1 MEPQVFRYE
10 APDNDRSKN
19 LTVLCK
25 TDRLAADMQLVKE
38 GGENRLHSHTSSDGF
53 FLVLEGRVT
62 FYGEGDVVIA
72 ELGRDEGVVMPHGFK
87 YWFASSSEEPLRIL
101 HVAASDPNVTDA
113 RVGPSRAE
121 RAD

>member
-10 APDNDRSKN
+10 VPSNDRSKN
-19 LTVLCK
+19 LTMLCR

-53 FLVLEGRVT
+53 FLVLEGRVR
-62 FYGEGDVVIA
+62 FYSEGDVVLA
-72 ELGRDEGVVMPHGFK
+72 ELGKDEGILIPHGFR
-87 YWFASSSEEPLRIL
+87 YWFASSGEEPLRIL
-101 HVAASDPNVTDA
+101 HVGASDPNTGDV

-121 RAD
+121 SAE

>member
-62 FYGEGDVVIA
+62 FYGEGDVVLA
-72 ELGRDEGVVMPHGFK
+72 ELGRDEGVVMPHGYK
-87 YWFASSSEEPLRIL
+87 YWFASSSDEPLRIL
-101 HVAASDPNVTDA
+101 HVAASDPNVKDV
-113 RVGPSRAE
+113 RLGPSRAE
-121 RAD
+121 RTD

>member
-1 MEPQVFRYE
+1 MEPQVFRYKVPE
-10 APDNDRSKN
+10 NDRSKN

-62 FYGEGDVVIA
+62 FYGEGDVVVA

-87 YWFASSSEEPLRIL
+87 YWFASSGEEPLRIL
-101 HVAASDPNVTDA
+101 HVAASDPNVTDV

-121 RAD
+121 SAG

>member
-62 FYGEGDVVIA
+62 FYGEGDVVLA

-87 YWFASSSEEPLRIL
+87 YWFASSSDEPLRIL
-101 HVAASDPNVTDA
+101 HVAASDPNVKDV
-113 RVGPSRAE
+113 RLGPSRAE
-121 RAD
+121 RGD

>member
-10 APDNDRSKN
+10 VPDNERSKN
-19 LTVLCK
+19 LTMLCK

-53 FLVLEGRVT
+53 FLVLEGKVR
-62 FYGEGDVVIA
+62 FYGEGDVVLA
-72 ELGRDEGVVMPHGFK
+72 ELGKDEGIVIPHGFR
-87 YWFASSSEEPLRIL
+87 YWFASSSVEPLRIL
-101 HVAASDPNVTDA
+101 HVAANDPNVADV

-121 RAD
+121 NAD

>member
-62 FYGEGDVVIA
+62 FYGEGDVVLA

-87 YWFASSSEEPLRIL
+87 YWFASSSDEPLRIL
-101 HVAASDPNVTDA
+101 HVAASDPNVKDV
-113 RVGPSRAE
+113 RLGPSRAE
-121 RAD
+121 RTD